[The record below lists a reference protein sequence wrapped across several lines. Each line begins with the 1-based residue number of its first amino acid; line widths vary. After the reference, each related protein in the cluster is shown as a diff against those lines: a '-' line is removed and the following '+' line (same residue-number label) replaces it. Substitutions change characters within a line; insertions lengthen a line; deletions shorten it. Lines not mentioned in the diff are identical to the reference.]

1 MRKLTATFTILF
13 TAITSIYAL
22 PGFKPAIQDLPGQ
35 YVYYQD
41 KTFERESYCGFM
53 IFDEK
58 SYAARYYAPVEEK
71 TKSPEIDVEIYVTID
86 PKSNHLEL
94 TGEKI
99 VSGFSQEEAEYINYL
114 HDMLYELSA
123 RRIKTPE
130 ASQNDEYRKNDFY
143 PQFGGSVTFTYSK
156 YIPLFNVKDIFQ
168 EEGKPD
174 FEVVTC
180 GQISSSDDKSFEN
193 FKGFPSKFED
203 NRHKLSKSKK
213 AKKTEINS
221 SDNIKF
227 QIDSDWKTAMENVW
241 VLNDAA
247 LVSTNTIPDAP
258 ADFLTRQLLLSA
270 GTNYLYWKDFT
281 VTNKENQVKIECIFY
296 DPETKNISRNF
307 KLAKKQEGGYKFFT
321 LTVYNNIY
329 NKNRRYFNEIINSVD

>member
-1 MRKLTATFTILF
+1 MKKLTATFTILF
-13 TAITSIYAL
+13 TAIISLHAL

-53 IFDEK
+53 MFDEK
-58 SYAARYYAPVEEK
+58 SYAARYYAPLEET
-71 TKSPEIDVEIYVTID
+71 TKSPEIDVEIYVTVD

-130 ASQNDEYRKNDFY
+130 ASENEEYRKNDFY

-156 YIPLFNVKDIFQ
+156 YVPLFNVKEIFQ

-174 FEVVTC
+174 FLVVTC
-180 GQISSSDDKSFEN
+180 GQISSSDDKSFES
-193 FKGFPSKFED
+193 FKGFPNKLED
-203 NRHKLSKSKK
+203 NRHKFSKSKK
-213 AKKTEINS
+213 ASKTEINS
-221 SDNIKF
+221 PDNLKF
-227 QIDSDWKTAMENVW
+227 KIDSDWKTAMENVW

-247 LVSTNTIPDAP
+247 LISTNTIPNAAP
-258 ADFLTRQLLLSA
+258 DLLTRQLLLST
-270 GTNYLYWKDFT
+270 GTNYLYWKDYT
-281 VTNKENQVKIECIFY
+281 VTNKDNLIKIDCIFY

-307 KLAKKQEGGYKFFT
+307 KCAIPQEDGYKFFT

-329 NKNRRYFNEIINSVD
+329 NKKRRYFNEIINSVE

>member
-13 TAITSIYAL
+13 TAITSISAL
-22 PGFKPAIQDLPGQ
+22 PGYKPAIRDLPGQ

-41 KTFERESYCGFM
+41 RTFERESYCGFM
-53 IFDEK
+53 MFDER
-58 SYAARYYAPVEEK
+58 SYAARYYAPLEET
-71 TKSPEIDVEIYVTID
+71 TKSPEIDVEIYVTVD

-130 ASQNDEYRKNDFY
+130 ASENEEYRKNDFY

-156 YIPLFNVKDIFQ
+156 YVPLFNVKEIFQ

-174 FEVVTC
+174 FLVVTC
-180 GQISSSDDKSFEN
+180 GQISSSDDKSFES
-193 FKGFPSKFED
+193 FKGFPNKLED
-203 NRHKLSKSKK
+203 NRHKFSKSKK
-213 AKKTEINS
+213 EK
-221 SDNIKF
+221 
-227 QIDSDWKTAMENVW
+227 AMENVW

-307 KLAKKQEGGYKFFT
+307 KLAKKQDGGYKFFT